1 MSKMSCPL
9 PIDCLNEIFEY
20 LEDDKINLHS
30 CLLVNRLWC
39 KIVVRILWR
48 DIWGL
53 QYSIGYNS
61 YRIHVPLSITNTL
74 INCLPDESKDLL
86 NKNGIFI
93 SKLTLKPPLFNYA
106 SFIKVLSI
114 NKFDEMIQHIFENQK
129 FVIIDS
135 LSLNYKKHLIEKEI
149 IKMFMIQISSLKK
162 LKYYQTN
169 LHFIYFPGTKDCL
182 NKLSEL
188 NCGSDVDSHF
198 FYQLSPICNNLKS
211 LTIEFRNSVSNG
223 LAHFMSIQK
232 NLKILKFSSY
242 RRRRN
247 ILPALTNLFNNLI
260 NKLKEENFI
269 TKSFFTNLQE
279 LDLSIEYKLS
289 FEELKNL
296 IFPNLQILKIRFIH
310 PNDDIIIK
318 FLENSG
324 RNLKELNIDGID
336 SSLRS
341 SIAKFCPNLRKISS
355 ILTDDGLVTL
365 KIIFDNCKYLE
376 SIEIW
381 YDFLSSQ
388 SSEKEILDVVAKHS
402 QNNFFELKLYEL
414 SSELLPEDLESF
426 LIGWKN
432 RIPKKSINLIRIKN
446 EILNNN
452 VLDISKEILKI
463 IEKYK
468 NLGIIKKFGTEI
480 RNSFLS
486 SFFNY

>member
-1 MSKMSCPL
+1 
-9 PIDCLNEIFEY
+9 
-20 LEDDKINLHS
+20 
-30 CLLVNRLWC
+30 
-39 KIVVRILWR
+39 
-48 DIWGL
+48 
-53 QYSIGYNS
+53 
-61 YRIHVPLSITNTL
+61 
-74 INCLPDESKDLL
+74 
-86 NKNGIFI
+86 
-93 SKLTLKPPLFNYA
+93 
-106 SFIKVLSI
+106 
-114 NKFDEMIQHIFENQK
+114 
-129 FVIIDS
+129 
-135 LSLNYKKHLIEKEI
+135 
-149 IKMFMIQISSLKK
+149 MFMIQISSLKK

-223 LAHFMSIQK
+223 LAHFI
-232 NLKILKFSSY
+232 
-242 RRRRN
+242 RRRN

-355 ILTDDGLVTL
+355 ILTDD
-365 KIIFDNCKYLE
+365 E

-452 VLDISKEILKI
+452 
-463 IEKYK
+463 IE
-468 NLGIIKKFGTEI
+468 
-480 RNSFLS
+480 
-486 SFFNY
+486 